1 MYIVL
6 SLYTI
11 PLLLHP
17 TRSGKKALELINL
30 DTLLHQLHF
39 FSPRLIGTVKAA
51 WLGLCRQSGSSFYS
65 VHYILQYLGTV
76 HVCCICITGAL
87 PLTVLSFLL
96 KQKKVQCVQNMIY
109 GSVEALERWYKKVD
123 SKVCLCHYRCY
134 TL

>member
-6 SLYTI
+6 SLYII

-51 WLGLCRQSGSSFYS
+51 WLGLCR
-65 VHYILQYLGTV
+65 
-76 HVCCICITGAL
+76 
-87 PLTVLSFLL
+87 
-96 KQKKVQCVQNMIY
+96 
-109 GSVEALERWYKKVD
+109 
-123 SKVCLCHYRCY
+123 
-134 TL
+134 

>member
-6 SLYTI
+6 SLYTTCI

-65 VHYILQYLGTV
+65 VHFVVSRNCSCLLHLYYWSSPFNSSFIFAKIEKSTV
-76 HVCCICITGAL
+76 C
-87 PLTVLSFLL
+87 
-96 KQKKVQCVQNMIY
+96 
-109 GSVEALERWYKKVD
+109 
-123 SKVCLCHYRCY
+123 SKHDLRKC
-134 TL
+134 